1 MNGGNNPEAFMGS
14 DHAAIVM
21 KLKTDWRNR
30 LRNLTSTYLRWEET
44 RRMPDTSALKT
55 HLPSEENVGERLAQ
69 KMYGQILTQWR
80 KCSGETGTSALKTH
94 LPSGENVGERL
105 AQKMYGQILTQW
117 RKCSGET
124 GTSALKTHL
133 PNGENVGERLAQKVY
148 GQDKRSGL
156 DIKSSKLTMIYKM
169 HGQLENL
176 LITTVVIVEDISTLM
191 N

>member
-1 MNGGNNPEAFMGS
+1 M
-14 DHAAIVM
+14 V
-21 KLKTDWRNR
+21 R
-30 LRNLTSTYLRWEET
+30 Y
-44 RRMPDTSALKT
+44 
-55 HLPSEENVGERLAQ
+55 
-69 KMYGQILTQWR
+69 
-80 KCSGETGTSALKTH
+80 
-94 LPSGENVGERL
+94 
-105 AQKMYGQILTQW
+105 
-117 RKCSGET
+117 
-124 GTSALKTHL
+124 L

>member
-94 LPSGENVGERL
+94 LP
-105 AQKMYGQILTQW
+105 
-117 RKCSGET
+117 
-124 GTSALKTHL
+124 
-133 PNGENVGERLAQKVY
+133 NGENVGERLAQKVY

-156 DIKSSKLTMIYKM
+156 DIKSSKLTMIYRIKWT
-169 HGQLENL
+169 EN
-176 LITTVVIVEDISTLM
+176 ISKAISISLRK
-191 N
+191 